1 MRNLNVLN
9 LKKDLVECIN
19 VYLSKGVLPVDVQL
33 VLLNAL
39 KEIDELVNKEVSKE
53 IQEEKE
59 LAKQKEESKKKEK

>member
-19 VYLSKGVLPVDVQL
+19 AYLSKDVLPVDVQL